1 MTVATIPVR
10 RLTSALLLSFLLFA
24 TGCDDDDGK
33 GGSSPP
39 PTNTPTRV
47 VSVPPGGNDQE
58 NLLTAL
64 IEAQPGD
71 LIQLEEGTYQLTGQL
86 SLDVDNVTLRGRG
99 MDRTIL
105 SFAGQETG
113 AEGLLVTGD
122 HFLIEDVALEDS
134 PGDLLKVIGSQG
146 LTIRRVRAEWT
157 TGPSPTNGSYGFYPV
172 ECNDVLIE
180 ESIVRGASDAG
191 FYVGQ
196 SHGVIMRRNLAQF
209 NVAGIEIE
217 NSTDADVYENLAT
230 NNAGGILVF
239 NLPGLPFIDGRRTR
253 VFHNDI
259 FENNTEN
266 FAPPGTTVSGV
277 PRGTGLMIL
286 ANDEVEVFENDFRG
300 NNTSHIL
307 LISFRTAEVASGQV
321 SRDPNYDKFSETLFI
336 LDNEYADGGQDPD
349 PDTADLIGTI
359 VGGLPFPDILYDGDT
374 DRRKYVDDTLP
385 DSLRL
390 CIQEDDTRFMNID
403 LPRLGAS
410 ASADLEPF
418 DCTYDRLPEVMI
430 EGVGEANG
438 PRPTPQNTP
447 TPTATPV
454 PGRLVEVAPSAND
467 QDTLL
472 TALIEAQPHD
482 VIHLAAGTYHLT
494 GQLSLDVDDVTLRGE
509 GIDSTVL
516 SFAGQTTGAEGL
528 LVNADRFV
536 IEDLAL
542 EDSPGDLL
550 KVVGCDGL
558 IIRRVRTEWTNGPD
572 TDNGAYG
579 LYPVECHNVLIED
592 SIVRG
597 AADAGFYVGQSH
609 TVVVRR
615 NLAEFN
621 VAGIEIENS
630 TDADVYDNT
639 ATNNAG
645 GILVFN
651 LPGLPFVDGR
661 RTRVFE
667 NEVFENNTPN
677 FAAAGTSVSAVPT
690 GTGMMVLANDQ
701 VEVFHNTFRDNNTTH
716 LLLVGFHTA
725 AIVGGFVNR
734 DPNYDLYSEGIYVT
748 DNNYRGGGEHP
759 ETSVVDLIG
768 SIVGS
773 PFPNILFDGDEDRR
787 KFVDGEL
794 PDDLRLCIQEE
805 NATFYDIDL
814 PNVGGNASPDLTPFD
829 CSHERLPAVIIP
841 GVTD

>member
-1 MTVATIPVR
+1 LTTVI
-10 RLTSALLLSFLLFA
+10 LLPLILLA
-24 TGCDDDDGK
+24 AGCSDDGAE
-33 GGSSPP
+33 PL
-39 PTNTPTRV
+39 PTGPTATPTATATPTTPQNV
-47 VSVPPGGNDQE
+47 IQVFPGGNDQE

-71 LIQLEEGTYQLTGQL
+71 LIQLEEGTYHLTGQL
-86 SLDVDNVTLRGRG
+86 SLDVDDVTMRGRG
-99 MDRTIL
+99 MDKTIL

-122 HFLIEDVALEDS
+122 RFLIEDLALEDS
-134 PGDLLKVIGSQG
+134 PGDLLKVVGCEG

-157 TGPSPTNGSYGFYPV
+157 NGPATTNGAYGFYPV
-172 ECNDVLIE
+172 ECTDVLVE
-180 ESIVRGASDAG
+180 ESVVKGASDAG

-196 SHGVIMRRNLAQF
+196 CHRVIVRRNLAQF

-217 NSTDADVYENLAT
+217 NSTDADVYENLAI

-259 FENNTEN
+259 HENNTEN
-266 FAPPGTTVSGV
+266 FAAPGTTVSGV
-277 PRGTGLMIL
+277 PTGTGLMIL
-286 ANDEVEVFENDFRG
+286 ANDQVEVFENDFRR
-300 NNTSHIL
+300 NDTSQIL
-307 LISFRTAEVASGQV
+307 LISFRTAEVASGAV
-321 SRDPNYDKFSETLFI
+321 STDPRYDKFSETLYI
-336 LDNEYADGGQDPD
+336 LDNEYADGGENPD
-349 PDTADLIGTI
+349 SGTADLIGGI

-374 DRRKYVDDTLP
+374 DRRKLVDDMLP

-390 CIQEDDTRFMNID
+390 CIQENNARFFNVN
-403 LPRLGAS
+403 LPMLGAN
-410 ASADLEPF
+410 ASDDLEPY
-418 DCTYDRLPEVMI
+418 DCTHERLPEVVI
-430 EGVGEANG
+430 AGVGEPTG
-438 PRPTPQNTP
+438 PRPTPENTP
-447 TPTATPV
+447 MPTSTPV
-454 PGRLVEVAPSAND
+454 PGRLIEIAPSEND

-482 VIHLAAGTYHLT
+482 VIQLAAGTYHLT
-494 GQLSLDVDDVTLRGE
+494 GQLSLDVDDVTLRGA
-509 GIDSTVL
+509 GIDATLL

-536 IEDLAL
+536 IEDLAMV
-542 EDSPGDLL
+542 DSPGDLL

-572 TDNGAYG
+572 TDNGSYG
-579 LYPVECHNVLIED
+579 LYPVECRNVLIED

-597 AADAGFYVGQSH
+597 ASDAGFYVGQSH
-609 TVVVRR
+609 NVVVRR

-630 TDADVYDNT
+630 TDADVYENT
-639 ATNNAG
+639 ATANAG

-661 RTRVFE
+661 RTRVFD
-667 NEVFENNTPN
+667 NQVYENNTPN
-677 FAAAGTSVSAVPT
+677 FAPSGTSVSAVPT

-701 VEVFHNTFRDNNTTH
+701 VEVFDNTFRDNDTTH
-716 LLLVGFHTA
+716 VLLIGFHTA
-725 AIVGGFVNR
+725 AIVGGFVSR
-734 DPNYDLYSEGIYVT
+734 DPNYDLYSEGVYITGNSYE
-748 DNNYRGGGEHP
+748 GGGASP
-759 ETSVVDLIG
+759 EPSVAQLIG
-768 SIVGS
+768 GIVGS
-773 PFPNILFDGDEDRR
+773 PFPNILSDGDEDRR
-787 KFVDGEL
+787 KFVDGAL
-794 PDDLRLCIQEE
+794 PDDLRLCIQEQ

-814 PNVGGNASPDLTPFD
+814 PNVGTNASPDLEPFD